1 MVYYSHNI
9 NKTEEK
15 KMAGQK
21 KEELVTKKYLV
32 SIESKIHRVFKMKSV
47 TTGRNLTELVNE
59 ALTEWLENKG
69 LDASLEGNNND

>member
-1 MVYYSHNI
+1 
-9 NKTEEK
+9 
-15 KMAGQK
+15 MARR

-69 LDASLEGNNND
+69 LDKNLGKTND